1 MSIRCKMPYCD
12 TRVPEWEARDG
23 YCLGC
28 YQEYG
33 RLEQSSEHSEVDA
46 RILIEAEFQAELAPP
61 SFL

>member
-23 YCLGC
+23 YCPGC

-46 RILIEAEFQAELAPP
+46 RILIEAEF
-61 SFL
+61 SYG